1 MNLIQLI
8 DCWRADDEF
17 SWNNFILLLKTNF
30 EMVKNTRGV
39 SEKFSGYNFLNIIV
53 NVNFFNDLKF
63 KYYWEYYP
71 ETPLR

>member
-39 SEKFSGYNFLNIIV
+39 SEKFSEYNF
-53 NVNFFNDLKF
+53 FEC
-63 KYYWEYYP
+63 YCEC
-71 ETPLR
+71 